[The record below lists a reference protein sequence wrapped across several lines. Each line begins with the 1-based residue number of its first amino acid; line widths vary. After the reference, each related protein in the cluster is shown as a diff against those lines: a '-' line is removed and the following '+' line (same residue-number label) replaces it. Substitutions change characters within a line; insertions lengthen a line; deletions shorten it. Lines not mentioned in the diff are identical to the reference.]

1 MPEANLIAKTPYL
14 VKLCSATHIEH
25 LVKHAL
31 PVCSPTHVQR
41 PPSAIPVK
49 LNSQYFSI
57 NQSGVAWEAVI
68 RARNLAAYAPGDFP
82 SPQFELIV
90 LLPEAS

>member
-1 MPEANLIAKTPYL
+1 MTAYLIMI
-14 VKLCSATHIEH
+14 CSAAHIEH
-25 LVKHAL
+25 LVKLAL
-31 PVCSPTHVQR
+31 PGVPLTHVLL

-49 LNSQYFSI
+49 LNYQYFSI

-68 RARNLAAYAPGDFP
+68 RARNLAAYVPGDFP
-82 SPQFELIV
+82 SPQLELIV